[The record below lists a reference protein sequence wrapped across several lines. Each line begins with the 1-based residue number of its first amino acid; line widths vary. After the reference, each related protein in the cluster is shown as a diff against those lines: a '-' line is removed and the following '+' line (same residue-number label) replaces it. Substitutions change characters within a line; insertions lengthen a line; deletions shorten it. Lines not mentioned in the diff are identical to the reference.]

1 MASRRRSSETPRIT
15 LSTDHLKDETMRE
28 NEKLQSAKLM
38 AEEIKRICSTNVRV
52 LTQINTL
59 VVENLKDPEH
69 ALLFLAEQ
77 ERQIRLLSE
86 ALCRIV

>member
-1 MASRRRSSETPRIT
+1 MS
-15 LSTDHLKDETMRE
+15 E

-38 AEEIKRICSTNVRV
+38 AEEIKRICRTNVRA